1 MITLPEDF
9 KEFFNILNS
18 NDVEYLLVGGYAVAF
33 YGYIRSTNDIDI
45 WINNSPEN
53 IDKIINALVSF
64 GFLESQLDREIFRK
78 KDQVIRMGVPPLR
91 IELLTGISGVD
102 FIDCYEKRGI
112 EKIDGIEISILDI
125 VNLKKNKKASGR
137 LKDLL
142 DLENL

>member
-18 NDVEYLLVGGYAVAF
+18 NEVEYLLVGGYAVAF
-33 YGYIRSTNDIDI
+33 YGYIRATNDIDI
-45 WINNSPEN
+45 WINIKPEN
-53 IDKIINALVSF
+53 VEKVIKSLICF
-64 GFLESQLDREIFRK
+64 GFLESQLDREVFKK

-91 IELLTGISGVD
+91 LELLTGISGVN
-102 FIDCYEKRGI
+102 FEECYKDRVLET
-112 EKIDGIEISILDI
+112 IDGLEISILDI
-125 VNLKKNKKASGR
+125 ANLKKNKKASGR

>member
-18 NDVEYLLVGGYAVAF
+18 NEVEYLLVGGYAVAF
-33 YGYIRSTNDIDI
+33 YGYIRATNDIDI
-45 WINNSPEN
+45 WINNSSEN

>member
-18 NDVEYLLVGGYAVAF
+18 NEVEYLLVGGYAVAF
-33 YGYIRSTNDIDI
+33 YGYIRATNDIDI
-45 WINNSPEN
+45 WINIKPEN
-53 IDKIINALVSF
+53 VEKVIKSLICF
-64 GFLESQLDREIFRK
+64 GFLESQLDREAFKK

-91 IELLTGISGVD
+91 LELLTGISGVN
-102 FIDCYEKRGI
+102 FEDCYRDRVVET
-112 EKIDGIEISILDI
+112 IDGLEISILDI
-125 VNLKKNKKASGR
+125 ANLKKNKKASGR